1 MVGARSR
8 STMPPAA
15 VPPELAAVILVGGR
29 SQRMGRPKVTLELD
43 GRPLLAHVLAAIR
56 PLVREVIL
64 VAAADQTIPLA
75 LAASRPDGACPV
87 RIVHDRVVAA
97 GPLPALALGLAAVT
111 TGLAIALPCDAPF
124 VRPALLTELA
134 RRQPGADAPVLQGLI
149 PTWGG
154 HLQPLVA
161 AYRPGVA
168 SDLEALVARGET
180 RLQSVGQLRDVAI
193 LAEDDV
199 RTVDPTGESFRVL
212 NTPADLVAAEREL
225 AARATRRS

>member
-8 STMPPAA
+8 STMPPSA

-29 SQRMGRPKVTLELD
+29 SERMGRAKVTVELN
-43 GRPLLAHVLAAIR
+43 GRPLLAHVLAVVR

-64 VAAADQTIPLA
+64 VAAGDQTIPPA
-75 LAASRPDGACPV
+75 LMASGRDGACPV

-111 TGLAIALPCDAPF
+111 TDLAIALPCDAPF
-124 VRPALLTELA
+124 VRSALVSDLA
-134 RRQPGADAPVLQGLI
+134 RRLAAADAAALQAVI
-149 PTWGG
+149 PMWGG

-161 AYRPGVA
+161 AYRPRVA
-168 SDLEALVARGET
+168 RELDALVARGET

-193 LAEDDV
+193 LAEAEV
-199 RTVDPTGESFRVL
+199 RALDPAGESFRVL
-212 NTPADLVAAEREL
+212 NTPADLAAAERVL
-225 AARATRRS
+225 AVGADRR

>member
-8 STMPPAA
+8 SMMPPDA
-15 VPPELAAVILVGGR
+15 VHPELAAVILVGGR
-29 SQRMGRPKVTLELD
+29 SERMGRPKVTLELA
-43 GRPLLAHVLAAIR
+43 GRPLLAHVLAVIR

-64 VAAADQTIPLA
+64 VAAPDQTIPPA
-75 LAASRPDGACPV
+75 LTSGPDDAFPI

-111 TGLAIALPCDAPF
+111 TDLAIALPCDAPF
-124 VRPALLTELA
+124 VRAALVTDLA
-134 RRQPGADAPVLQGLI
+134 RRLAAADAGALQAVI

-161 AYRPGVA
+161 AYRPRVA
-168 SDLEALVARGET
+168 RELDALVARGET
-180 RLQSVGQLRDVAI
+180 RLQSVGQLREVVI

-199 RTVDPTGESFRVL
+199 RAFDPAGESFRVL
-212 NTPADLVAAEREL
+212 NTPADLAAAERVL
-225 AARATRRS
+225 AAGADVR